1 MIAPDKD
8 YILVVIQNPQ
18 EIWVFLILNTTIN
31 NLISRLCEIFVLFQD
46 SFLFV
51 SEIFGGSF
59 CFNDM
64 SFACFFIHRQLYTT
78 VLDMNNVLCNQHTH
92 FLRNAVSYYNS
103 KNLILMT
110 ILKTLLFYLFFPFLI
125 SFPLLSTTISKLC
138 NVFYTECE
146 QREIIDK
153 NKEGEI
159 ENRD

>member
-92 FLRNAVSYYNS
+92 FLRNAVSHYNS
-103 KNLILMT
+103 KHLTTTM
-110 ILKTLLFYLFFPFLI
+110 ILKTLFFYLSFSLSSIFPFI
-125 SFPLLSTTISKLC
+125 STTPSYLRNLFDI
-138 NVFYTECE
+138 ECE
-146 QREIIDK
+146 QLEIIDQK
-153 NKEGEI
+153 RGKG
-159 ENRD
+159 